1 MIKIV
6 TDSTA
11 YPTKEEIEQYDLTIV
26 PLYVSSS
33 KGIYKERVDI
43 SDEEFYQRLANNE
56 EFGRSQPSTNDF
68 VEAYKPLL
76 EQGHEIVSIHIS
88 SELSGTVN
96 SANAAKTM
104 LNTDKITVIDS
115 KSTSVDLLYK
125 VIKAH
130 EFIEKGYSREEIEK
144 EIEAFY
150 PRVHGFFLPINI
162 DLLIKGGRISHFQG
176 TLTSALRLYLIL
188 YLNEGRI
195 ELFKMVRTQ
204 NGAKKELVSI
214 VKDIAS
220 KRNGL
225 ERIDTIFSAN
235 EAEGEEFRQ
244 TVEKEFG
251 LPTKKYRI
259 GPVLGTHLGLQSLG
273 IAFITKE

>member
-11 YPTKEEIEQYDLTIV
+11 YPTKEEIEKYDLTIV
-26 PLYVSSS
+26 SLYVSSN
-33 KGIYKERVDI
+33 KGIYRERVDI

-68 VEAYKPLL
+68 IEAYKPLL
-76 EQGHEIVSIHIS
+76 DQGHEIVSIHIS

-96 SANAAKTM
+96 SANAAKAT

-130 EFIEKGYSREEIEK
+130 EFIEKGYTRAEIEK
-144 EIEAFY
+144 EVEALY

-195 ELFKMVRTQ
+195 DLFKMVRTQ
-204 NGAKKELVSI
+204 NGAKKELINI
-214 VKDIAS
+214 VKDIGS
-220 KRNGL
+220 KRNGF

-235 EAEGEEFRQ
+235 DEEGEEFRQ